1 MEIDINILNKFKV
14 YQADTLFDI
23 EKDEMFF
30 LLKENRCLK
39 CGNKLKFMRNGK
51 MAYCKSPKHRKTFII
66 RVSKLNHINGK

>member
-1 MEIDINILNKFKV
+1 MEINQNILNRFKV
-14 YQADTLFDI
+14 YQSDLLFDI

-51 MAYCKSPKHRKTFII
+51 LAYCRSVKHKKSFII
-66 RVSKLNHINGK
+66 SIEKLNKINGQ